1 MKKIVMF
8 IVVIML
14 TAVVTAAQA
23 EVRAGSFSVT
33 PFIGGYVFEG
43 NEYDLKTTYTVGLRA
58 GYNITQN
65 LGMEGYFNYIPTE
78 VKDAVD
84 ADVKIY
90 GYGIEGLY
98 HFMPEKRFVPFLAL
112 GFGGIRYNP
121 SGHDEMN
128 KYSVDYGA
136 GLKFFLTD
144 DIALR
149 ADVRHILPLNDQYND
164 LLVSF
169 GINFAFGGK
178 KVALAKV
185 DETPAPVEVIVD
197 SDKDGVPDNFDKC
210 PNTPFG
216 VSVDKDGCPLD
227 SDHDGVPDYLDKCSD
242 TPAGLAVDKD
252 GCSLD
257 SDKDGVPDTFDKCP
271 NTPAGAVV
279 DKDGCSSE
287 QKQEAKVVVPEPLRE
302 KVSIALNVEFDTAKA
317 VIKKKYHDEIK
328 KVADFMKAHP
338 ETNAVIEGHTDNV
351 DRHNDPSRNIKLS
364 QARADSIRQ
373 YLIDKF
379 EINASRIT
387 AVGYGPSKPIASN
400 DTEEGRKKNRRVQAV
415 IEAVKTK

>member
-1 MKKIVMF
+1 
-8 IVVIML
+8 
-14 TAVVTAAQA
+14 
-23 EVRAGSFSVT
+23 
-33 PFIGGYVFEG
+33 
-43 NEYDLKTTYTVGLRA
+43 
-58 GYNITQN
+58 
-65 LGMEGYFNYIPTE
+65 
-78 VKDAVD
+78 
-84 ADVKIY
+84 
-90 GYGIEGLY
+90 
-98 HFMPEKRFVPFLAL
+98 
-112 GFGGIRYNP
+112 
-121 SGHDEMN
+121 
-128 KYSVDYGA
+128 
-136 GLKFFLTD
+136 
-144 DIALR
+144 
-149 ADVRHILPLNDQYND
+149 
-164 LLVSF
+164 
-169 GINFAFGGK
+169 
-178 KVALAKV
+178 
-185 DETPAPVEVIVD
+185 
-197 SDKDGVPDNFDKC
+197 
-210 PNTPFG
+210 
-216 VSVDKDGCPLD
+216 
-227 SDHDGVPDYLDKCSD
+227 
-242 TPAGLAVDKD
+242 
-252 GCSLD
+252 
-257 SDKDGVPDTFDKCP
+257 
-271 NTPAGAVV
+271 V